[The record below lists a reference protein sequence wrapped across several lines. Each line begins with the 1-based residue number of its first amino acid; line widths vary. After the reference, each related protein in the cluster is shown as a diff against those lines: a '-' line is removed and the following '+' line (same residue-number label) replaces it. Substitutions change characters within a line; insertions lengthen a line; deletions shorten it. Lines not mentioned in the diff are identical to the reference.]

1 MKNQQNLLDY
11 ILNFKTNKE
20 QSSIDVFYGD
30 IKFNYLL
37 CYITKYY
44 NQYAVWKPTK
54 NGGSVKLIEGRTIT
68 ECKNLIKTHLVQIR
82 KTY

>member
-20 QSSIDVFYGD
+20 QSSTDVFYGD
-30 IKFNYLL
+30 DLI